1 MCREANKARGV
12 AECFIRLETHSE
24 YNISGDVRGYTGT
37 LTGLLYVYGAFQ
49 TANNKSHVV
58 SPSLLQISL
67 DLDIHL
73 PSQFDVG
80 MDDWMSP
87 PCEKKARILGDATN
101 SQTG

>member
-24 YNISGDVRGYTGT
+24 YNISGNVRGYTGT

-49 TANNKSHVV
+49 TANKSDIV

>member
-1 MCREANKARGV
+1 MYLYKTCTYMTYVLVKVPVRSSTLLYEECVERLIKHEA
-12 AECFIRLETHSE
+12 
-24 YNISGDVRGYTGT
+24 
-37 LTGLLYVYGAFQ
+37 LLYVYGAFQ
-49 TANNKSHVV
+49 TANKSDIV

>member
-1 MCREANKARGV
+1 MRGIDAEAW
-12 AECFIRLETHSE
+12 ISIHSE
-24 YNISGDVRGYTGT
+24 YNISGIVRGYTGT
-37 LTGLLYVYGAFQ
+37 LSLLYVYGVFQ
-49 TANNKSHVV
+49 TANKSDIV
-58 SPSLLQISL
+58 SQSLLQISL